1 MSEAT
6 QTLPS
11 PVLTRGGLSKIN
23 LILIG
28 LLLVQ
33 VVIAALVFWPRSGA
47 TEGAPLFG
55 ALTVDQI
62 TKVAISDNSDA
73 TVTLEKSDGQWTLAD
88 TDGFPA
94 KSTEIETA
102 LGKLIALS
110 TNRLVT
116 RTPASHQRL
125 QVAADDFVRKIEL
138 TTTSD
143 GVKTL
148 YIGSSPASGATHV
161 RLDGQDETY
170 LGSDINSWEW
180 AAQASNWIDAQY
192 FTVTANDVDHIT
204 LQNANG
210 ELVFTRGEPNADGTP
225 GEWSLE
231 GLAADEQLDTSK
243 ITTLLTRIGSVR
255 LVNPLGKT
263 DKPEYGMSE
272 PQATVTLETKD
283 AEGAVKDYTLQLG
296 AKDDQGNYAFKSSDS
311 EYYVQIAGFTGDDL
325 VKEARADYIQQPES
339 SVPAESAP
347 PAAPAVQ
354 SGTIVTATDAVTSTG
369 DITATDAVTAT
380 DVVSDTSVP

>member
-6 QTLPS
+6 QTMPT
-11 PVLTRGGLSKIN
+11 PVLTRGGLSKMN

-33 VVIAALVFWPRSGA
+33 VVIAALVFWPRGGV
-47 TEGAPLFG
+47 TEGTPLLG

-62 TKVAISDNSDA
+62 TKVTISDNADA
-73 TVTLEKSDGQWTLAD
+73 TVTLEKSDGQWTLAN
-88 TDGFPA
+88 TDGYPA
-94 KSTEIETA
+94 KGTDIDTA
-102 LGKLIALS
+102 LGKLIALT

-125 QVAADDFVRKIEL
+125 QVAADDFVRKVEL
-138 TTTSD
+138 TTGD

-192 FTVTANDVDHIT
+192 FTVTSNDVDRIA

-210 ELVFTRGEPNADGTP
+210 ELVFTRGEANADGTP
-225 GEWSLE
+225 GEWSME
-231 GLAADEQLDTSK
+231 GLADGEQLDTSK
-243 ITTLLTRIGSVR
+243 ITTLLTRISSVR

-263 DKPEYGMSE
+263 DKPEYGLGE

-283 AEGAVKDYTLQLG
+283 AEGTVKNYTLQLG
-296 AKDDQGNYAFKSSDS
+296 AKDGQNNYAFKSSDS
-311 EYYVQIAGFTGDDL
+311 EYYVQIAAFTGDDL
-325 VKEARADYIQQPES
+325 VKEARADYIKQPES
-339 SVPAESAP
+339 SVPADAA

-354 SGTIVTATDAVTSTG
+354 NGNGVTSTGILTSTGAITATNAVTSTE
-369 DITATDAVTAT
+369 
-380 DVVSDTSVP
+380 VVSDTSTP